1 MGRTLQG
8 SKERFDKI
16 IGDKVIF
23 PIEVC
28 DEKFQIQVHDEDEC
42 VSNIIREQT
51 IYSINDLKQF
61 KKFLSAGDYFVDAG
75 ANIGWHTLFGAQ
87 VVGNLGKVFAFE
99 PGDKNFNLLDTNIK
113 LNNLQ
118 NTIAIKSALTDYTGT
133 AELTCSTKNYGDNV
147 TIPLNKDDVEVK
159 LQNWYGD
166 KMLYLPGD
174 KEVINCTTLDDYI
187 ESNNIDASKI
197 KLIKM
202 DIQGSEPK
210 ALAGMKK
217 FFKTHRPAIILEYS
231 PHHIKICDSSPF
243 DILSFIDIYD
253 YIPYH
258 IREDRTISD
267 DMILYNTSVIDIIN
281 ATQEIFSSGVSNGFD
296 LLLIHKGAR

>member
-1 MGRTLQG
+1 M
-8 SKERFDKI
+8 I
-16 IGDKVIF
+16 V

-28 DEKFQIQVHDEDEC
+28 GESFQIQVHDEDEC

-61 KKFLSAGDYFVDAG
+61 KKFLNKGDYFIDAG
-75 ANIGWHTLFGAQ
+75 ANIGWHTLFGAK
-87 VVGNLGKVFAFE
+87 VVGESGKVFAFE
-99 PGDKNFNLLDTNIK
+99 PGNKNFNLLDINIK

-118 NTIAIKSALTDYTGT
+118 NTIAVKSALTDYVGQ

-147 TIPLNKDDVEVK
+147 TIPLTKDDVEVK

-174 KEVINCTTLDDYI
+174 KETIDCTTLDTYI
-187 ESNNIDASKI
+187 ECHNIDASKI
-197 KLIKM
+197 KLVKM

-210 ALAGMKK
+210 ALAGMTKLIK
-217 FFKTHRPAIILEYS
+217 EYHPAIILEYS

-243 DILSFIDIYD
+243 EILSFIDIYD
-253 YIPYH
+253 YVPYH
-258 IREDRTISD
+258 IREDRTID
-267 DMILYNTSVIDIIN
+267 DNAILYNTSVIDIIN

-296 LLLIHKGAR
+296 LLLIHKARK